1 MLGNL
6 RSVSG
11 QRITCAH
18 DVCLVHVACMHGAL
32 DFCTLADWQ
41 PEFELPPQV

>member
-11 QRITCAH
+11 QRITCVH

-32 DFCTLADWQ
+32 DICTFTDRQ
-41 PEFELPPQV
+41 PEVEVPPQV